1 MQFEELNKDI
11 KEYDKLM
18 KEEFEEANLYE
29 EFESDENNNINY
41 NYENIII
48 KKYNF
53 KKFTINFY
61 FKLNENKDFIFPI
74 ESDLFNIDNQY
85 VYELIENIIKKIND
99 KSITINDNS
108 NEYIISLKNYEN
120 NNKKEF
126 FTENYEL
133 RLCNKKT
140 LKPKFDLPPISSNF
154 LLNNI
159 VNERLSFI
167 CKNKL
172 YIILIEKF
180 EDKIDKYEETID
192 ESEDKDE
199 EEEEEYDDEY
209 ENEKNINKKIK
220 IVINRNIKYDKNG
233 GCKDKSFC
241 III

>member
-99 KSITINDNS
+99 KSITINDN
-108 NEYIISLKNYEN
+108 
-120 NNKKEF
+120 
-126 FTENYEL
+126 
-133 RLCNKKT
+133 
-140 LKPKFDLPPISSNF
+140 
-154 LLNNI
+154 
-159 VNERLSFI
+159 
-167 CKNKL
+167 
-172 YIILIEKF
+172 
-180 EDKIDKYEETID
+180 
-192 ESEDKDE
+192 
-199 EEEEEYDDEY
+199 
-209 ENEKNINKKIK
+209 
-220 IVINRNIKYDKNG
+220 
-233 GCKDKSFC
+233 
-241 III
+241 